1 MTTTFNERFRFA
13 VVRQHYSKR
22 GLLVR
27 EDVVAACAD
36 RSSAIATYRQM
47 RLDNPDESFSFHQV
61 C

>member
-13 VVRQHYSKR
+13 VVRCFFSKR
-22 GLLVR
+22 GHIVS
-27 EDVVAACAD
+27 ETVMAACVDLAT
-36 RSSAIATYRQM
+36 AIEVYKQL